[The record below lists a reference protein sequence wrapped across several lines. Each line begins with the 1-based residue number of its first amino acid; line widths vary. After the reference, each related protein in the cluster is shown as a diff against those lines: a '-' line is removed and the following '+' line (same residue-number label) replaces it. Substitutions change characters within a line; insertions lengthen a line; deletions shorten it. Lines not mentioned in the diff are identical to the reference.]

1 MRSWPA
7 GSPPR
12 SRRCPAEPEV
22 AAVVVV
28 GDVATDVVVVLAG
41 DPAPGSD
48 RPASIRTRGG
58 GAGANVAVHLAQL
71 GTPVLLAGCVGDD
84 PAAARLVAELTAAGV
99 ELALRTVH
107 GAATGT
113 VVSLVDPDGQR
124 SMLADRGANLEIRPE
139 DVPALPPGAHLHLSG
154 YTLLDPGPRAAGLAA
169 LAAAS
174 ACGCT
179 VSVDPASSGPLA
191 RYG

>member
-84 PAAARLVAELTAAGV
+84 PAGAAPTAEPGAARGPLSGGPGP
-99 ELALRTVH
+99 
-107 GAATGT
+107 GAARGT
-113 VVSLVDPDGQR
+113 TVGPGR
-124 SMLADRGANLEIRPE
+124 AGARRRP
-139 DVPALPPGAHLHLSG
+139 
-154 YTLLDPGPRAAGLAA
+154 
-169 LAAAS
+169 
-174 ACGCT
+174 
-179 VSVDPASSGPLA
+179 
-191 RYG
+191 